1 MRNHQ
6 GPLQGGQQEERQE
19 APMEREGRSGTGTD
33 VQIASAS
40 VLGWK
45 RGREE
50 AGLPLPTVSYGIPYM
65 I

>member
-1 MRNHQ
+1 
-6 GPLQGGQQEERQE
+6 
-19 APMEREGRSGTGTD
+19 MEREGRSGTGTD